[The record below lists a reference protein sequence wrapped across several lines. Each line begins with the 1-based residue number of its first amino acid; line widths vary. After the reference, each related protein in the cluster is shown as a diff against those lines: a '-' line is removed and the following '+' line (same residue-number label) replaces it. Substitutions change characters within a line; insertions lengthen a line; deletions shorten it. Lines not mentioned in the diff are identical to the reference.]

1 MYTQT
6 ESWTSQKLH
15 TNPQSKKWEAQPK
28 GNLSGLQRLDENAE
42 ESVFSRTNTVCE
54 ETRNDS
60 LIDMNKY
67 CLSPPG
73 KEDEE
78 EDEMDHAP
86 KKIQPASIPC
96 IVLIKPDKPLNLS
109 VKKVPQIYQPDASDI
124 SLADFSLNI
133 TENEMSMAVN
143 MSEFCPERLGEL
155 DPELEDIEDRELG
168 AEIDQLAEARAASGC
183 RDEIND
189 HEQSPA
195 QVVGCRLSSGTMIKV
210 ALSLHT
216 SFLLDIT
223 NIELSLAIPE
233 LDVMETS
240 ITHHEE
246 RMITEKEYIREIIEE
261 VIEYK
266 YEVVDNQRV
275 CVGERNLGQTVTVQ
289 EEERFVNTPTKETQ
303 TTKIK
308 TVTTTE
314 KLDEPCDISRLIQ
327 NCLCAASPKSIPL
340 GVHLTESELIGML
353 GILALSKTLENPE
366 PVQPNQA
373 EKISPE
379 SYSKMDLLLR
389 ITQDYPV

>member
-1 MYTQT
+1 
-6 ESWTSQKLH
+6 
-15 TNPQSKKWEAQPK
+15 
-28 GNLSGLQRLDENAE
+28 
-42 ESVFSRTNTVCE
+42 
-54 ETRNDS
+54 

-67 CLSPPG
+67 CLSPPD
-73 KEDEE
+73 KEDKE
-78 EDEMDHAP
+78 EDETDHAS

-155 DPELEDIEDRELG
+155 DPELEDIEDRELE
-168 AEIDQLAEARAASGC
+168 AEIDQLAEARAASCC

-216 SFLLDIT
+216 SFLPDIT

-240 ITHHEE
+240 RTHHED
-246 RMITEKEYIREIIEE
+246 RMITEKEYIREIIDE
-261 VIEYK
+261 V
-266 YEVVDNQRV
+266 
-275 CVGERNLGQTVTVQ
+275 
-289 EEERFVNTPTKETQ
+289 
-303 TTKIK
+303 
-308 TVTTTE
+308 
-314 KLDEPCDISRLIQ
+314 
-327 NCLCAASPKSIPL
+327 
-340 GVHLTESELIGML
+340 
-353 GILALSKTLENPE
+353 LE
-366 PVQPNQA
+366 
-373 EKISPE
+373 
-379 SYSKMDLLLR
+379 
-389 ITQDYPV
+389 